1 MEISEQLYKVNPLSK
16 NNIWADANRDSH
28 VTKLKGGEDD
38 LPTNPKKVCAGKYPK
53 KNCSLSEQ
61 EDDRYR
67 GEKLLLHGPGHFSE
81 KCKVLVEY
89 SKR

>member
-38 LPTNPKKVCAGKYPK
+38 LPTNPKKVCAGKYK
-53 KNCSLSEQ
+53 TKTAVSLSKKTTGIE
-61 EDDRYR
+61 
-67 GEKLLLHGPGHFSE
+67 EKNFCCMVLDTSLRSV
-81 KCKVLVEY
+81 KCL
-89 SKR
+89 